1 MSIPKTLFPNIR
13 DDSLGIK
20 AVPFATLTKP
30 EQVWTTP
37 SSPPIDTW
45 TERVKR
51 LISTNANLGE
61 GEEPLEVAPILLHST
76 KENAIPMS
84 FINATSK
91 KRTSNKK
98 VIRVKIA
105 SRLKI
110 AINLIVTR
118 GADVAEVNGKL
129 KLVMNEEEAVKMS
142 DKWLS
147 PGWTYIFFPTLEI
160 YRMPYHDMIPL
171 LRKSLRQIYDLS
183 QEFEKKWVSNA
194 TKPKEAP
201 KSHYTPNH
209 AKAFYQHT
217 GKTTPGKPFQN
228 RNTRQMGYRPYSTRS
243 NPTTQSR
250 SAKDNLDAKPHKGK
264 KKKSHN
270 KSQSSEC
277 LCPRSRRSNRFDK
290 VPTLVPELEESISV
304 QMSEFSPTAE
314 RGVTSATLEAKPH
327 KGKKKKSHDKSQ
339 SSERLSSRCRR
350 SNKFDEAPTLVPELE
365 GSMLAQ
371 MIGFSPTAEP
381 GATSTVFDAKPHKG
395 KKKKS
400 HDKSQSSERLS
411 RSRRSDRFDKA
422 PTLVPELE
430 ESMLAQMNEYRPTA
444 ERGATSA
451 IFDVEAPKG
460 KKKLHDKSQSSEH
473 LFPRS
478 RRSNK
483 FDKAPTLVP
492 MLEESMLAQ
501 MNELSPT
508 AERGATSAI
517 FDVGAHKDKKKSYN
531 KSRSSEHLSPRSR
544 RSNKFDAAPTLVPEL
559 EERILAQMSEFDPT
573 AEPGATS
580 TILDVKPHKGGK
592 KKSHNK
598 YQSSERLSVRSRRSN
613 KFDEA
618 PTLVPELEESIL
630 AQMSEFDPTSEP
642 GATSTVRLDDVAYEN
657 TFPTSILGNDIP
669 KIIPAI
675 REDDPTII
683 MLKELRDE
691 ATQWLGRSSKLYT
704 SKRRQ
709 GFIRRRIIAQQG
721 KPEATLD
728 LEFIGFDSRPNP
740 SYDPF
745 TGVQASSRPQEDPI
759 STHKTLLDL
768 LNTRSA
774 RTSPR
779 HPEYP
784 RYGPLPP
791 HDFDP
796 FAPLIS
802 LEEKQHASTFRTK
815 SADKSLSDFS
825 DALNFDPSAPVSPAS
840 APKLEVELTAPN
852 NLPAK
857 TRSVE
862 NLVQEFNPFCTE
874 DLDGGII
881 ATPTPAT
888 PISPLTSGPR
898 PRPSTSSRISRLKRA
913 ETQARAF

>member
-1 MSIPKTLFPNIR
+1 MLRCKELSKLPKAASGKYVNFRRQTPGRTTNHFLPGNKVPPDCLDPSHPAMSIPKTLFPNIR

-183 QEFEKKWVSNA
+183 QEFEKKWVSNV
-194 TKPKEAP
+194 TRPKEAP
-201 KSHYTPNH
+201 KFHYTPNH

-327 KGKKKKSHDKSQ
+327 K
-339 SSERLSSRCRR
+339 
-350 SNKFDEAPTLVPELE
+350 
-365 GSMLAQ
+365 
-371 MIGFSPTAEP
+371 
-381 GATSTVFDAKPHKG
+381 
-395 KKKKS
+395 
-400 HDKSQSSERLS
+400 
-411 RSRRSDRFDKA
+411 DRFDKA

-430 ESMLAQMNEYRPTA
+430 ESMLAQMNEYR
-444 ERGATSA
+444 
-451 IFDVEAPKG
+451 
-460 KKKLHDKSQSSEH
+460 
-473 LFPRS
+473 
-478 RRSNK
+478 
-483 FDKAPTLVP
+483 
-492 MLEESMLAQ
+492 
-501 MNELSPT
+501 PT

-784 RYGPLPP
+784 RYDPLPP

-815 SADKSLSDFS
+815 SPDKSLSDFS
-825 DALNFDPSAPVSPAS
+825 DALDFDPSAPVSPAS